1 MDIVYFAEMSTSEEN
16 RGMETPHEKY
26 ETIFSHLKNVA
37 DEEIDKLHQNKLNL
51 IKPSSFQSYNPIASK
66 QAKEQAL
73 KYSQE
78 KQEEQERKLKEQ
90 LLKVSKLTF
99 KYKRFTMGFIIRHI
113 INKDSKGLENT
124 LYDDSINQKVVKQ
137 FMDILNKNEEIQR
150 VMNFLNSKPTEND
163 LKLFINKL
171 ETTSTEEEPAE
182 KIIEEPPPS
191 EGGKRSSRRKSKK
204 SKKSKKPKKKSLKR
218 RRISKK

>member
-1 MDIVYFAEMSTSEEN
+1 MSTSEEN

-26 ETIFSHLKNVA
+26 ETIFSHLKHVA
-37 DEEIDKLHQNKLNL
+37 DEEIDKLYQNKLNL
-51 IKPSSFQSYNPIASK
+51 IKPSSLHSLNPFASK
-66 QAKEQAL
+66 EAKENAL

-78 KQEEQERKLKEQ
+78 KQKEQERRLNEQ

-99 KYKRFTMGFIIRHI
+99 KYNSLTRGFIIRHI

-124 LYDDSINQKVVKQ
+124 LRDDSINQKVVKQ
-137 FMDILNKNEEIQR
+137 FMDILNENEEIQR
-150 VMNFLNSKPTEND
+150 VMKFLNSKPTENKI
-163 LKLFINKL
+163 KLFINQLK
-171 ETTSTEEEPAE
+171 TTSTEEEPAE
-182 KIIEEPPPS
+182 KIIKKPEDPT

-218 RRISKK
+218 RRTSKK